1 MYSKK
6 SLVSTIVTW
15 KPVCRWSSSC
25 STWLGFGFGFGL
37 ELGFGF
43 GFGLEF
49 VVRGRVRVREELR
62 LLLSHL
68 TVEVKLVPVG
78 ASGDQQRLEVLD
90 DLVRA
95 RVEV

>member
-1 MYSKK
+1 M
-6 SLVSTIVTW
+6 
-15 KPVCRWSSSC
+15 
-25 STWLGFGFGFGL
+25 
-37 ELGFGF
+37 
-43 GFGLEF
+43 
-49 VVRGRVRVREELR
+49 VRARVRVREELR

-90 DLVRA
+90 DLIRA

>member
-1 MYSKK
+1 MRRRAFGVYSKK

-43 GFGLEF
+43 GFGFGFGLGF
-49 VVRGRVRVREELR
+49 GFRFGFGL
-62 LLLSHL
+62 
-68 TVEVKLVPVG
+68 G
-78 ASGDQQRLEVLD
+78 
-90 DLVRA
+90 
-95 RVEV
+95 